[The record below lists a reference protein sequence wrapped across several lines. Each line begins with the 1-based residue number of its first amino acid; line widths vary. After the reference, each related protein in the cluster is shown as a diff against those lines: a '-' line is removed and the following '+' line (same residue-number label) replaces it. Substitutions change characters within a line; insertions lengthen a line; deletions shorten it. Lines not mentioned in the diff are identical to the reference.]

1 MKPSERRALME
12 EKNRMREEASAT
24 ESISSNESDITEDLA
39 DYDIKS
45 NHTIKSKKGKN
56 IIDDDSVSTRKEG
69 FFQSNVKLI
78 TFIIT
83 VSLLFVL
90 IGPFS
95 IIRIIEVVEENRHY
109 KDGATMTIE
118 DIGGIAAHKTMISWS
133 DFDGYGYEDQSTKKT
148 KVREYYVAERGYFL
162 VVRGSDKDGNYPDS
176 VHFMY
181 SDENGTTVIDLRTDN
196 LKEFLATIEAA
207 NKEEELVLMTL
218 EDLENMLAASKN
230 FTWANMSGFKYE
242 ATQKVEMETIY
253 YIRTYRIMGT
263 NLAVVLEGKK
273 IIGYPERAKLI
284 NTATLEEKDLKR
296 ENVSDFINEQKG
308 KE

>member
-12 EKNRMREEASAT
+12 ERERMCKEASAA
-24 ESISSNESDITEDLA
+24 ESISTSESDITDDLA
-39 DYDIKS
+39 DCDIKA
-45 NHTIKSKKGKN
+45 NHTVKNKKGKSML
-56 IIDDDSVSTRKEG
+56 DDDTVSTRKEG

-83 VSLLFVL
+83 VSLLFML

-95 IIRIIEVVEENRHY
+95 IIRIIETIEENRHY
-109 KDGATMTIE
+109 KDGATMTLD
-118 DIGGIAAHKTMISWS
+118 DIKDIAAYKTMISWS
-133 DFDGYGYEDQSTKKT
+133 NFDDYGYEDQSTKNT
-148 KVREYYVAERGYFL
+148 KVREYYVEERGYFL
-162 VVRGSDKDGNYPDS
+162 VVRGSDKEGKYPDS

-181 SDENGTTVIDLRTDN
+181 SDDNGTTVIDLRTDN

-207 NKEEELVLMTL
+207 NKEEELVVMTL
-218 EDLENMLAASKN
+218 EDLEDMLATSKN

-242 ATQKVEMETIY
+242 STQKVEMETIY
-253 YIRTYRIMGT
+253 YVRTYRIMGT

-273 IIGYPERAKLI
+273 IIGYPERAKLV

-296 ENVSDFINEQKG
+296 EDVSDFINEQKG